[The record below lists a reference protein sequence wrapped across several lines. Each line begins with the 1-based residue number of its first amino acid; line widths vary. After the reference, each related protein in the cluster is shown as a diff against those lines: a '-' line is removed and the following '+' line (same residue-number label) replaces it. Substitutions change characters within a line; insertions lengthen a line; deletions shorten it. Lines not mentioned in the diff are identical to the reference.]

1 MPTGA
6 VEVCPCRSLRMQRWK
21 SELSLIQCDTNFNV
35 IETSRVL
42 QLKLL
47 RSSAIFVVL
56 ANCTDVNGRDFIKR
70 EAENVQCGIGNHFPY
85 NPISDNMPLSSMQRA
100 MGLQR
105 RCFINPIEIQSKDL
119 TIRQKV
125 FECTNVPAKS
135 EKTHSN
141 QDPRP
146 NHPTLRPF
154 QSLNTKVIKWILLRN
169 SVRNKSNCTFTSQ
182 WLWIVSI
189 VDWISQGNYNLICW
203 IWCPFCPFQNA
214 SGL

>member
-1 MPTGA
+1 MLSKPHAYSNLNYFVQAQYSQCLPTA
-6 VEVCPCRSLRMQRWK
+6 QMSTDE
-21 SELSLIQCDTNFNV
+21 I
-35 IETSRVL
+35 
-42 QLKLL
+42 LL
-47 RSSAIFVVL
+47 REKPRMFSAASVTIFHIIQFL
-56 ANCTDVNGRDFIKR
+56 ITCPSL
-70 EAENVQCGIGNHFPY
+70 QCNAG
-85 NPISDNMPLSSMQRA
+85 M
-100 MGLQR
+100 QR

-146 NHPTLRPF
+146 NQPTLRPF